1 MNDLAA
7 LVSAAHEILM
17 FDLVRL
23 LADLPGFDAT
33 KITVFGAIAAI
44 ADRVARTP
52 VGVSESDPPSIAVV
66 LLGLACCCKTAH
78 KIH

>member
-1 MNDLAA
+1 MISL
-7 LVSAAHEILM
+7 LWFQQLIRFYCSIPCVC
-17 FDLVRL
+17 V

-52 VGVSESDPPSIAVV
+52 AGVSESEPPSIAVV
-66 LLGLACCCKTAH
+66 LLGLAGCCETAC
-78 KIH
+78 

>member
-1 MNDLAA
+1 M
-7 LVSAAHEILM
+7 
-17 FDLVRL
+17 

-52 VGVSESDPPSIAVV
+52 VGVSESDPPSVAVV
-66 LLGLACCCKTAH
+66 LLGRCCETVPGNGSSSFPFVDLAVTFLDKKGANTE
-78 KIH
+78 